1 MRNTL
6 AECRCC
12 WCPRRRR
19 DRGFGPLHA
28 WGTDGGRTAARALPL
43 PIGFLTASLA
53 SPGPRGAGQG
63 GVRQL
68 ITTRLNRETISG
80 SREQPS

>member
-6 AECRCC
+6 AECRRC

-19 DRGFGPLHA
+19 DRGAGPLHA
-28 WGTDGGRTAARALPL
+28 RGTDGGQTAASAVQL

-53 SPGPRGAGQG
+53 SPGLEARARAGLINSPPRCSTGK
-63 GVRQL
+63 
-68 ITTRLNRETISG
+68 
-80 SREQPS
+80 P